1 MKRKKRKRGFRLRYF
16 IILLIVFYLSKTL
29 ISQSIYMKELKET
42 KLKEEQE
49 IVELEKE
56 IEQLQ
61 EQIDKRGSLE
71 FIEKVAREE
80 LNLVKPREMIYIDI
94 NKQKDNKNI
103 FQQFTK

>member
-1 MKRKKRKRGFRLRYF
+1 MKRKKRKRGFRLRHF